1 MLIYHASKQIV
12 DFPEIRKTK
21 STKDFSWGFITRKQF
36 WALAEFKHPT
46 HQVSFHTLS
55 ALTCLK
61 FVKCEIMHG

>member
-1 MLIYHASKQIV
+1 
-12 DFPEIRKTK
+12 
-21 STKDFSWGFITRKQF
+21 
-36 WALAEFKHPT
+36 LAEFKHPT